1 MPANLLEIL
10 QLVETL
16 IVKTPTTSSLTSNMS
31 KAAVTYGRGGA
42 GNVTSKPIQSPL
54 IEPQTTPTLKSQKY
68 TTGRG
73 GTGNMA
79 KNESAEEAR
88 RAQDVDVP
96 GITLPEGSHHTGRG
110 GAANTYTP
118 SETEQLQA
126 REHNEQVRRESFKR
140 TGSKDRGQ
148 IRALAD
154 KAKETLAGRPSSD
167 K

>member
-1 MPANLLEIL
+1 
-10 QLVETL
+10 
-16 IVKTPTTSSLTSNMS
+16 
-31 KAAVTYGRGGA
+31 
-42 GNVTSKPIQSPL
+42 
-54 IEPQTTPTLKSQKY
+54 
-68 TTGRG
+68 
-73 GTGNMA
+73 MA

-96 GITLPEGSHHTGRG
+96 GITLPEGSHHTGRGMHEGQQNGKNCTDSCFLATG